1 MQLTRIT
8 LSQFRSYQTQTFQF
22 GPKTIVV
29 APNGSGKTNLLEA
42 IYLLVTGTS
51 ERAHTTEEMI
61 AWGEDLATVT
71 GIVAESEGEYRE
83 LAVVLTRGV
92 YLGKRTPKRRYLVDG
107 VPRLRTKFTGNLGAL
122 MFRPEDMR
130 LVEGSPSRRR
140 HFMDEI
146 LTQADFVY
154 GRALLQYEAA
164 LKRRNRLLDM
174 IREGTARREQ
184 LAYWDQSLIKNGTI
198 LTEMRRTFLET
209 LSGTTTRFGTYELS
223 YLASPVSPERLA
235 KHAEA
240 EVALGYTLVGPHK
253 DDFKI
258 LSMQHPNEPT
268 SQRGNVDLMI
278 YGSRGEQRLAVLF
291 LKLASLQYLETKLQV
306 RPILLLDDIFSELD
320 DVHRRE
326 VMAMTAGHQTIMT
339 TAEEDVAPL
348 LPDAEIVRLGE

>member
-107 VPRLRTKFTGNLGAL
+107 VPRLRTKFTGNLVAL

-253 DDFKI
+253 DDFRI
-258 LSMQHPNEPT
+258 LAHGSWPMAH
-268 SQRGNVDLMI
+268 SQTEKDLMI

-348 LPDAEIVRLGE
+348 LPDAEIVRL